1 MIDYEFYLT
10 EYMGDSIPDSDF
22 PRLSR
27 RAWDK
32 LNQYKRLYEVTEP
45 EDGAESMA
53 VCAMADALYYFENAQ
68 NGDRTVSSAS
78 IGSVSVHYA
87 DSGVDLTAQGQE
99 AELYRTA
106 CMYLD
111 IYRGCG

>member
-1 MIDYEFYLT
+1 MIDYDFYLT
-10 EYMGDSIPDSDF
+10 EYMGNSIPDREF

-32 LNQYKRLYEVTEP
+32 LNQYKRLYEVTAP
-45 EDGAESMA
+45 ENGAEGMA
-53 VCAMADALYYFENAQ
+53 VCAMADAIYYFENAQ
-68 NGDRTVSSAS
+68 SGDGTVSSAS
-78 IGSVSVHYA
+78 IGSVSVSYA
-87 DSGVDLTAQGQE
+87 NNGVDLTATGQE